1 MRGRP
6 ALFTR
11 YEADSAVLPT
21 NTQRLWFVIGIILV
35 AILPIW
41 LPRDWM
47 ILIAT
52 AFIASVGVIGL
63 NLITGYAGQ
72 VSLGHAFFLGIGA
85 YTGAALGGAATDKVT
100 GLGLDLIIWLPAA
113 GLAAGLV
120 GAIIAPI
127 AVRLKGLYLAFLTL
141 GLVFVGEHI
150 FREWESVTGGPGIG
164 RQARR
169 QRRGD
174 GADRAS
180 GRSAGPVAPLRAAEE
195 GPDRFRR
202 GEGG

>member
-141 GLVFVGEHI
+141 GLDSEPAVGVADAVAEHI
-150 FREWESVTGGPGIG
+150 HNQQTTRVEV
-164 RQARR
+164 RHRR
-169 QRRGD
+169 NHR
-174 GADRAS
+174 
-180 GRSAGPVAPLRAAEE
+180 
-195 GPDRFRR
+195 RFRR
-202 GEGG
+202 NS